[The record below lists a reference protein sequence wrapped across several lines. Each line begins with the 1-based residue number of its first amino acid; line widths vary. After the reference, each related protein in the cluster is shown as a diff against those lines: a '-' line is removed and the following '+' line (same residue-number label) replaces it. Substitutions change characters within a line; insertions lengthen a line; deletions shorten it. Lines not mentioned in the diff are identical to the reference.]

1 MEGQQRLTRRRKSVR
16 IAARNASE
24 TLSWLFTASLLSMI
38 RSADALLL
46 RHHHS
51 RSRVRKYKI
60 KRGRIHYGNKWI
72 SIEKFQLVQVFSSSG
87 LSIFTASCAR
97 FCDFLSVLYY
107 LALILIGC
115 HTRNSGPAF
124 QS

>member
-1 MEGQQRLTRRRKSVR
+1 MESQQRLTRRRKSVR

-46 RHHHS
+46 RHHS
-51 RSRVRKYKI
+51 RRVRVRKYKI

-72 SIEKFQLVQVFSSSG
+72 SIEKFQLVQVFFSSSG
-87 LSIFTASCAR
+87 FSFFIFPPLLVHVLSFVI
-97 FCDFLSVLYY
+97 LSVFGFY
-107 LALILIGC
+107 LI
-115 HTRNSGPAF
+115 
-124 QS
+124 

>member
-16 IAARNASE
+16 IAARNAGE

-46 RHHHS
+46 RHHRSS

-72 SIEKFQLVQVFSSSG
+72 SIEKFQLVQVS
-87 LSIFTASCAR
+87 
-97 FCDFLSVLYY
+97 
-107 LALILIGC
+107 
-115 HTRNSGPAF
+115 
-124 QS
+124 